1 MTSKIPVDLIEKAK
15 KDKKETKDAISP
27 YTKENSKFKVPKLII
42 VLFIII
48 VLVVAGYF
56 IISSYKGNDFS
67 DNNITYSIRR

>member
-1 MTSKIPVDLIEKAK
+1 MSEKSNCSYVFG
-15 KDKKETKDAISP
+15 KDSRDIFL
-27 YTKENSKFKVPKLII
+27 KENSKFKVPKLVI
-42 VLFIII
+42 LLLIII